1 MSKPNDYFKV
11 TRNFEFDIRAENN
24 EEHGDFLTGRA
35 IVYDTPTDI
44 GGWYREFIDNGAL
57 DRTDLKDV
65 RLLVNHNT
73 SMIPLARS
81 RNNNGNSTMFL
92 SVDEK
97 GLSIRADLDTANN
110 TDAKNLYSAASR
122 GDISGM
128 SFAFTVNGER
138 WDDLETDYPTRHITS
153 IGKVFEVS
161 AVTFPA
167 YESTDL
173 QARDAEALERAKAAL
188 ESAKAA
194 ELEQNRAALVNKLSH
209 IEEFHKLR

>member
-1 MSKPNDYFKV
+1 MNKKNDKV
-11 TRNFEFDIRAENN
+11 FRNFEFDVRAENN
-24 EEHGDFLTGRA
+24 EEHGDHLTGRA
-35 IVYDTPTDI
+35 IVYNTPTDI
-44 GGWYREFIDNGAL
+44 GGWYREFIDAGAL

-81 RNNNGNSTMFL
+81 RNNNGNSTMYL

-128 SFAFTVNGER
+128 SFAFTVDGER

-153 IGKVFEVS
+153 IGRVFEVS

-173 QARDAEALERAKAAL
+173 QARDAEALESAKAAL

-194 ELEQNRAALVNKLSH
+194 ELEEKRAALVKKLSGM
-209 IEEFHKLR
+209 ELMK